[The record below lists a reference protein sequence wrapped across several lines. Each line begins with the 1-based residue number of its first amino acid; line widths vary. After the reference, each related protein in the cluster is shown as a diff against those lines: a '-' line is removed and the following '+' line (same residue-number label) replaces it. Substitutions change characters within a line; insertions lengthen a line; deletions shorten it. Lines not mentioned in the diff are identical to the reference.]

1 MRPLLLAAVLLGAL
15 AAAAPAGD
23 AITVLQETRAAPGP
37 GRKAAV
43 RHVAVLRNSAS
54 YPVYGL
60 RVTVELA
67 DYFGAVLWA
76 RTAVPSPSSLRPGD
90 TATLA
95 LDTPQLDRH
104 RHTRYRFE
112 YRTAQSPAPRS
123 R

>member
-1 MRPLLLAAVLLGAL
+1 MKPLLLAAALLGAM
-15 AAAAPAGD
+15 AGAAPAGD

-37 GRKAAV
+37 GRKATV
-43 RHVAVLRNSAS
+43 RHVAVLRNSAP

-76 RTAVPSPSSLRPGD
+76 RTAVPSPASLRPGD

-104 RHTRYRFE
+104 RQTRYRFD
-112 YRTAQSPAPRS
+112 YRTSPASASRPR
-123 R
+123 